1 MHAGCFIGIT
11 IMMANWTFTTAVQ
24 EGARILDKSEGGV
37 LYEQCSEQISA
48 SGDKAVVVF
57 AVFLFLFYTTFGVLL
72 TMWRDEILG
81 IDPPTDDD
89 GMDDDINAVSSV

>member
-1 MHAGCFIGIT
+1 MYLVCVS
-11 IMMANWTFTTAVQ
+11 M
-24 EGARILDKSEGGV
+24 
-37 LYEQCSEQISA
+37 C
-48 SGDKAVVVF
+48 